1 MQTLRQQFPS
11 LERVRSTCPD
21 CGGSMRLLQGRHGRF
36 VGCASYPRCSG
47 VREATPEDELQPI
60 YLDGPGGTQVPQSVM
75 DAMVRYLSTC
85 NANHGGVFTT
95 SRESDA
101 ILREAHEA
109 AADLLN
115 APSPDEIVFGANM
128 TSLTFHLSRAFGR
141 TLEPGDE
148 VLVTR
153 LDHDA
158 NVSPWVLAARDA
170 GATARFVDI
179 RPEDCTLD
187 LDDLRR
193 QLSPKVRLLAV
204 TCASNIVGTLN
215 DVHRIT
221 QLAHDAG
228 ALIYLDAVHYAPHGL
243 IDVQDWGCDFL
254 ACSAYK
260 FFGPHVGI
268 LWGRRDLLASLPAY
282 KVRPATDELPGRWMT
297 GTQNHEGLAGVVAAI
312 DYLASL
318 APLTPTL
325 SPGGEEDRVKGAT
338 RRQRLGSAFTVIRE
352 HERRLTE
359 RLLDGLAAR
368 PRFHVWGIT
377 RRVQHD
383 QRVPTVSITARDRT
397 PLQLAEHLAS
407 REIYAWNGNMYALE
421 LTERLG
427 LEERGGLLR
436 LGMVHYNTLEE
447 IDRLLQALDE
457 L

>member
-1 MQTLRQQFPS
+1 MFDVEACRRQFPA
-11 LERVRSTCPD
+11 LQRRV
-21 CGGSMRLLQGRHGRF
+21 GG
-36 VGCASYPRCSG
+36 A
-47 VREATPEDELQPI
+47 EPI
-60 YLDGPGGTQVPQSVM
+60 YLDGPGGTQVPQPVIE
-75 DAMVRYLSTC
+75 AIVRYLRTC
-85 NANHGGVFTT
+85 NANQGGVFTT

-101 ILREAHEA
+101 ILHEAHQA

-115 APSPDEIVFGANM
+115 APSPDDIIFGANM

-141 TLEPGDE
+141 TLKPGDE

-158 NVSPWVLAARDA
+158 NVSPWAMAARDA

-179 RPEDCTLD
+179 LPENCTLD

-193 QLSPKVRLLAV
+193 QLVPKVRLLAV

-215 DVHRIT
+215 DVRRIA
-221 QLAHDAG
+221 QLAHEAG
-228 ALIYLDAVHYAPHGL
+228 ALVFLDAVHYAPHGL
-243 IDVQDWGCDFL
+243 MDVQAWGCDFL

-268 LWGRRDLLASLPAY
+268 LWGRRDLLTSLPAY
-282 KVRPATDELPGRWMT
+282 KVRPAADELPGRWMT
-297 GTQNHEGLAGVVAAI
+297 GTQNHEGLAGVAAAI

-318 APLTPTL
+318 GTSADKT
-325 SPGGEEDRVKGAT
+325 AT
-338 RRQRLGSAFTVIRE
+338 RRQRLGEAFTAIRE
-352 HERRLTE
+352 NERKLTE
-359 RLLDGLAAR
+359 RLLEGLAAR
-368 PRFHVWGIT
+368 PRFRVWGIT
-377 RRVQHD
+377 RRDQLD
-383 QRVPTVSITARDRT
+383 QRVPTVSITAKDRT
-397 PLQLAEHLAS
+397 PLELAEHLAS

-447 IDRLLQALDE
+447 IERLLLALDE